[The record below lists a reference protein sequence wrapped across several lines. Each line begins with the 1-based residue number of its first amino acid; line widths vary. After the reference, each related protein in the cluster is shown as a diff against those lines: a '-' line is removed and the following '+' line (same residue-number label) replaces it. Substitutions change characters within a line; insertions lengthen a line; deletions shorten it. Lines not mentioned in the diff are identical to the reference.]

1 MWIKLRFL
9 TLWGVNNHPL
19 ILFVLKMLDIFT
31 PNKNII

>member
-9 TLWGVNNHPL
+9 THWGVNNYLL
-19 ILFVLKMLDIFT
+19 ILFVLEKLDIFT